1 MANVNVTLNSEK
13 NGVEIRFD
21 GKPEAAVIE
30 SLKANGFRWSGKQ
43 KMWYA
48 KQTDEVM
55 AFVNTVWKDAV
66 SKNPCGGSSVTIKN
80 KTEKHEKYNLFEMTR
95 TEGIE
100 NNYELYKIHDTK
112 EIAAIIR
119 KHIRARFPMCK
130 FSVTSDY
137 HSIHI
142 DLLAS
147 PFAKDSEEVKAI
159 VHYVF
164 VFAESYNYDNS
175 DSMTDYFDVNFY
187 GVYESSILSYKYEQT
202 EQTEVYAAM
211 SEAFAKSLEAYNI
224 AKAEREAREYE
235 ERRKQMEIDR
245 AESARLEEI
254 RKANHEVIENNIEVV
269 EVDYFALN
277 ALYLGCQ
284 VNNPTDIDESGARQ
298 NCRITKEVRMTSEI
312 FELYTKQMM
321 SPFSFYGCETGGS
334 YTDDR
339 RVKSIY
345 DYERMSDDERKTVEF
360 YNMNCVAIV
369 CDGEI
374 KYIVN
379 SEGHDYGK
387 YTYTVDSESQIV
399 ETYTTALGINEEE
412 YNHYK
417 ELAESIED
425 MSADVIISND
435 WHKTWNNEKFYFYK
449 IIVRSWI
456 EANNFEFNIGVVRAI
471 ENDELKLAMYRIL
484 TEPDD
489 IKDQFA
495 NAFLSVGQ
503 KITIVRMSD
512 LGGVGSCK
520 AVFKD
525 YEFKAYAQ
533 YDNAVKI
540 IYQPEGKRNDYYQ
553 NLYNEVIIYDGWVD
567 IPRELFWESVPSSS
581 GLRCERTKFLSF
593 DRGQFD
599 VVLDYFKKQGIKP
612 IINTYKP
619 VF

>member
-1 MANVNVTLNSEK
+1 MANVNVTLNNEK

-55 AFVNTVWKDAV
+55 VFVQTLNDEVLLLP
-66 SKNPCGGSSVTIKN
+66 SKN
-80 KTEKHEKYNLFEMTR
+80 KTEKHESYNLFEMTR

-137 HSIHI
+137 HSINI

-164 VFAESYNYDNS
+164 IFAESYNYDNS

-202 EQTEVYAAM
+202 EQTEAYIAM
-211 SEAFAKSLEAYNI
+211 SEAFAKSIEAYNI
-224 AKAEREAREYE
+224 AKAEREARQYE

-245 AESARLEEI
+245 AESARLEAI
-254 RKANHEVIENNIEVV
+254 RKADHEVIENNIEVI

-284 VNNPTDIDESGARQ
+284 VNNPTDIEESGVRE

-312 FELYTKQMM
+312 FELYTKQMI
-321 SPFSFYGCETGGS
+321 SDFSFYGAMTGGT
-334 YTDDR
+334 YTDDK
-339 RVKSIY
+339 RVKSLY
-345 DYERMSDDERKTVEF
+345 DYERMTAEEQKTVEF
-360 YNMNCVAIV
+360 YNTNCVAIV

-374 KYIVN
+374 KYVVN

-387 YTYTVDSESQIV
+387 YTYTIDGESQIV
-399 ETYTTALGINEEE
+399 ETYTTAPGISEEE

-425 MSADVIISND
+425 MSGDVIISND

-489 IKDQFA
+489 IRDQFA

-512 LGGVGSCK
+512 FGGIVSNK
-520 AVFKD
+520 VTFKD
-525 YEFKAYAQ
+525 YEHTKSYQ
-533 YDNAVKI
+533 YDGVKI

-553 NLYNEVIIYDGWVD
+553 NLYKEVIIYDGWVD
-567 IPRELFWESVPSSS
+567 IPRELFWESVPSAS
-581 GLRCERTKFLSF
+581 GLHCERTKFLSC

-599 VVLDYFKKQGIKP
+599 VVLDHFKKQGIKP

-619 VF
+619 LF

>member
-1 MANVNVTLNSEK
+1 MVNANVTLNNEK
-13 NGVEIRFD
+13 SGVEIRFD
-21 GKPEAAVIE
+21 SKPDAAVIE
-30 SLKANGFRWSGKQ
+30 SLKENDFRWSGKQ

-48 KQTDEVM
+48 KQTDKVM
-55 AFVNTVWKDAV
+55 SFVSTLNKGIV
-66 SKNPCGGSSVTIKN
+66 SKNACSGSSVTVKD
-80 KTEKHEKYNLFEMTR
+80 KVEKHRNYSLFEMTR

-137 HSIHI
+137 HSINI

-164 VFAESYNYDNS
+164 KFAESYNYDNS
-175 DSMTDYFDVNFY
+175 DIMTDYFDVNFY

-202 EQTEVYAAM
+202 EHTEEYVAM
-211 SEAFAKSLEAYNI
+211 SEAFAKSLEAYK
-224 AKAEREAREYE
+224 AEKAERAEREYE
-235 ERRKQMEIDR
+235 ERHKQMEIDR

-254 RKANHEVIENNIEVV
+254 RKSNHKVIEQNIEVV
-269 EVDYFALN
+269 EVDYFVLN

-284 VNNPTDIDESGARQ
+284 VNNPTDIDKSGTRQ
-298 NCRITKEVRMTSEI
+298 NCRVAKEVRMNSEI
-312 FELYTKQMM
+312 FELYTKQMI
-321 SPFSFYGCETGGS
+321 SDFSFYDCETGGS
-334 YTDDR
+334 HTDDR

-345 DYERMSDDERKTVEF
+345 DYERMSAAERETVEF
-360 YNMNCVAIV
+360 YNTNCVAIV

-374 KYIVN
+374 KYVVN
-379 SEGHDYGK
+379 SEGHNYGK
-387 YTYTVDSESQIV
+387 YTYTIDGESQIV
-399 ETYTTALGINEEE
+399 DTYTTGCGISEEE

-456 EANNFEFNIGVVRAI
+456 EANNFEFNVGVVRAI

-484 TEPDD
+484 TEPDN
-489 IKDQFA
+489 IRDQFA
-495 NAFLSVGQ
+495 NAFLSEGQ
-503 KITIVRMSD
+503 KITLVRMND
-512 LGGVGSCK
+512 FGGIASRKVI
-520 AVFKD
+520 FKSFE
-525 YEFKAYAQ
+525 YEKHAQ
-533 YDNAVKI
+533 YDNAVKVV
-540 IYQPEGKRNDYYQ
+540 YRPEGKRSDYYQ
-553 NLYNEVIIYDGWVD
+553 YFYNELLVFDGWVD
-567 IPRELFWESVPSSS
+567 IPRELFWESVPSAS
-581 GLRCERTKFLSF
+581 GFYCEKTKYLSC
-593 DRGQFD
+593 DMAQYD

>member
-1 MANVNVTLNSEK
+1 
-13 NGVEIRFD
+13 
-21 GKPEAAVIE
+21 
-30 SLKANGFRWSGKQ
+30 
-43 KMWYA
+43 
-48 KQTDEVM
+48 
-55 AFVNTVWKDAV
+55 
-66 SKNPCGGSSVTIKN
+66 
-80 KTEKHEKYNLFEMTR
+80 
-95 TEGIE
+95 
-100 NNYELYKIHDTK
+100 
-112 EIAAIIR
+112 
-119 KHIRARFPMCK
+119 MCK

-202 EQTEVYAAM
+202 EQTEVYIAM
-211 SEAFAKSLEAYNI
+211 SEAFAKSLEAYNT

-245 AESARLEEI
+245 AESARLEAI
-254 RKANHEVIENNIEVV
+254 RKENHAVIENNIEVV
-269 EVDYFALN
+269 DVDYFALN

-360 YNMNCVAIV
+360 YNTNCVAIV

-374 KYIVN
+374 KYVVN

-387 YTYTVDSESQIV
+387 YTYTIDSESQIV
-399 ETYTTALGINEEE
+399 ETYTTALGISEEE

-425 MSADVIISND
+425 MSGDVIISND

-489 IKDQFA
+489 IRNQFE

-503 KITIVRMSD
+503 KITIVRMSE

-553 NLYNEVIIYDGWVD
+553 NLYKEVIIYDGWVD
-567 IPRELFWESVPSSS
+567 IPRELFWESVPSAS
-581 GLRCERTKFLSF
+581 GLRCERTKFLSC

>member
-1 MANVNVTLNSEK
+1 MANVNVTLNNEK

-21 GKPEAAVIE
+21 GKPEAAAIE

-55 AFVNTVWKDAV
+55 VFVQTLNNEVLLLP
-66 SKNPCGGSSVTIKN
+66 SKN
-80 KTEKHEKYNLFEMTR
+80 KTEKHESYDLFEMTR
-95 TEGIE
+95 TDGIE

-137 HSIHI
+137 HSINI

-147 PFAKDSEEVKAI
+147 PFTKDSEEVKAI

-164 VFAESYNYDNS
+164 IFAESYNYDNS

-202 EQTEVYAAM
+202 EQTEAHIAM

-245 AESARLEEI
+245 AESARLEAI
-254 RKANHEVIENNIEVV
+254 RKADHEVIENNIEVI

-284 VNNPTDIDESGARQ
+284 VNNPTDIEESGVRE

-312 FELYTKQMM
+312 FELYTKQMI
-321 SPFSFYGCETGGS
+321 SDFSFYGAMTGGT
-334 YTDDR
+334 YTDDK
-339 RVKSIY
+339 RVKSLY
-345 DYERMSDDERKTVEF
+345 DYERMTAEEQKTVEF
-360 YNMNCVAIV
+360 YNTNCVAIV

-374 KYIVN
+374 KYVVN

-387 YTYTVDSESQIV
+387 YTYTIDGESQIV
-399 ETYTTALGINEEE
+399 ETYTTAPGISEEE

-425 MSADVIISND
+425 MSGDVIISND

-489 IKDQFA
+489 IRDQFA

-512 LGGVGSCK
+512 FGGIVSNK
-520 AVFKD
+520 VTFKD
-525 YEFKAYAQ
+525 YEHTKSYQ
-533 YDNAVKI
+533 YDGVKI

-553 NLYNEVIIYDGWVD
+553 NLYKEVIIYDGWVD
-567 IPRELFWESVPSSS
+567 IPRELFWESVPSAS
-581 GLRCERTKFLSF
+581 GLHCERTKFLSC

-599 VVLDYFKKQGIKP
+599 VVLDHFKKQGIKP

-619 VF
+619 LF